1 MLAPSASTQIRCRRI
16 EEHDIG
22 AVVDL
27 LVRGFPVRKREYWL
41 RGLRRQAT
49 RPLPTDCPRYGYLLE
64 HAGTPVGVI
73 LLLSAAMD
81 SGGVR
86 CNLSSWYVEPE
97 FRGHASFLI
106 AFALR
111 HKQATY
117 VNISPAR
124 HTWPTIEAQ
133 GFKRYCSGQLFAVP
147 ALSRGCDK
155 GEVREVRAGA
165 AVSGRLSEPERELL
179 AAHAGYGCLSLVCT
193 AADGDHPFVFMPFRI
208 RRIRIPL
215 PCMHLIYCRSTDD
228 FVRFAAPLGRLL
240 LKHRTALVALDA
252 NGPIKGLV
260 GTYLE
265 GRVRKYFKGPN
276 RPRLGDLAHTE
287 LVLFGP

>member
-1 MLAPSASTQIRCRRI
+1 MLAPSARIQTSCRRI
-16 EEHDIG
+16 EEHDID
-22 AVVDL
+22 AVIDL
-27 LVRGFPVRKREYWL
+27 LVRGFPVRKREYWM
-41 RGLRRQAT
+41 RGLKRQAT
-49 RPLPTDCPRYGYLLE
+49 RLLPPEFPRYGYLLE
-64 HAGTPVGVI
+64 HAGIPVGVI
-73 LLLSAAMD
+73 LLLSAPAD

-133 GFKRYCSGQLFAVP
+133 GFRPYCNGQLFTVP
-147 ALSRGCDK
+147 ALSRGCDRA
-155 GEVREVRAGA
+155 EVHEVMAGA
-165 AVSGRLSEPERELL
+165 AVPGRLSEAERELL
-179 AAHAGYGCLSLVCT
+179 ATHAGYGCLSLVCS

-215 PCMHLIYCRSTDD
+215 PCMHLIYCRSTKD
-228 FVRFAAPLGRLL
+228 FVRFAGSLGRFLL
-240 LKHRTALVALDA
+240 RHRTALVALDA
-252 NGPIKGLV
+252 NGPVKGLI
-260 GTYLE
+260 GSYLE
-265 GRVRKYFKGPN
+265 GRVRKYYKGPD